1 MGASRSADTWI
12 FSRQRDRFVILI
24 NELKARNQ
32 NVLRNVLRLKYDQ
45 ALSNVVIYPDRFIF
59 VRNHSQAVL

>member
-1 MGASRSADTWI
+1 MGASRSTDTWI

-32 NVLRNVLRLKYDQ
+32 NVLRSVLRLKYDQ
-45 ALSNVVIYPDRFIF
+45 ALSNVVICPARFIF
-59 VRNHSQAVL
+59 V